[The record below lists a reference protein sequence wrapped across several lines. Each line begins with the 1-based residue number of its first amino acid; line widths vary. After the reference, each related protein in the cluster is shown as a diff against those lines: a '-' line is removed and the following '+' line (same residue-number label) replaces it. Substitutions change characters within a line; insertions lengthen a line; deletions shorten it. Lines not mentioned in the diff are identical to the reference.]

1 MTSSQTAK
9 FREYPKWVGGKIVRN
24 AAEERE
30 VLGVSAEP
38 EPAIS
43 QEEFDAATEDAEADL
58 MESLDAPPRDPLDLD
73 GDGRKGGSKRG
84 RKLHRQPKG

>member
-1 MTSSQTAK
+1 MTSSPTARY
-9 FREYPKWVGGKIVRN
+9 REYPKWVGGKIVRN
-24 AAEERE
+24 AAEEAE
-30 VLGVSAEP
+30 ALGVAAEP

-58 MESLDAPPRDPLDLD
+58 MESLDAPAPDPLDHD
-73 GDGRKGGSKRG
+73 ANGRKGGSKRG